1 MSKNRL
7 MAISA
12 LLGLLLLTGPFTQP
26 AWSQS
31 TGRAATG
38 RQPLKFKVSGAGE
51 RLEMIINTSRI
62 ITTDHKIPQ
71 VLVENETV
79 VRAQPI
85 SANQVQISALRTGFT
100 SLTVWDDK
108 NQEFS
113 IDVLVYGDARELE
126 NLLMTEFPDSTL
138 RVRPLASSVVV
149 SGYVPQVEMVGR
161 IVKMAQDYYPNVIN
175 NITVGGVQQI
185 MLHVKVMEVSRTKL
199 RKMGFDWALFTGD
212 DGIIQNASGLIADY
226 SLVPGM
232 GQVLS
237 SGGENIAGSIVDGG
251 TSFFGFLEALRQYNM
266 VKVLA
271 EPTLVTV
278 SGRAASFSSGGEF
291 PILVPQS
298 LGTVS
303 VEYREFGTRVDF
315 VPIVLGNGRVRLEV
329 RPQVSEIDPSR
340 SVTINNTTVPGLRT
354 RWADTAVEMN
364 TGQTLALAGLIQ
376 TQTEAENKGLPW
388 LSDLPWVGAAFR
400 RVEEQHNE
408 IELLILVTPEF
419 VSALDPHEVPPCGP
433 GQLTERPS
441 DVDLYWRGYLEVP
454 KCCDGGGCQQCNGLS
469 PTTAGHRVLDTP
481 ATSPLPGPPQP
492 VLAPRDN
499 PVPVQSTSTGA
510 LRLPRKPTPPRQNRT
525 KSDNLPTL
533 IGPFGYD
540 N

>member
-7 MAISA
+7 LAIA
-12 LLGLLLLTGPFTQP
+12 TLLGLLLLTGPFGQS

-31 TGRAATG
+31 TRRPAPG
-38 RQPLKFKVSGAGE
+38 RQPLKFKISGAGE

-71 VLVENETV
+71 VLIENETV
-79 VRAQPI
+79 IRAQPI

-108 NQEFS
+108 DQEFS
-113 IDVLVYGDARELE
+113 IDILVYGDARELE
-126 NLLMTEFPDSTL
+126 NLLLTEFPDATL
-138 RVRPLASSVVV
+138 RVRPLASSVVI
-149 SGYVPQVEMVGR
+149 SGYVPQVEMVSR
-161 IVKMAQDYYPNVIN
+161 IIKMAEDYYPSVIN

-199 RKMGFDWALFTGD
+199 RKVGFDWALFSGA
-212 DGIIQNASGLIADY
+212 DGIIQSASGLIV
-226 SLVPGM
+226 SGGGVT
-232 GQVLS
+232 S
-237 SGGENIAGSIVDGG
+237 SGAETLAATVVGG
-251 TSFFGFLEALRQYNM
+251 GRSFFSFLEALRQYNM
-266 VKVLA
+266 VKILA

-278 SGRAASFSSGGEF
+278 SGRPASFSSGGEF

-298 LGTVS
+298 LGTIS

-315 VPIVLGNGRVRLEV
+315 VPIVLGNGRIRLEV
-329 RPQVSEIDPSR
+329 RPQISEIDPSR
-340 SVTINNTTVPGLRT
+340 SVTINSTTVPGLRT

-364 TGQTLALAGLIQ
+364 AGQTLALAGLIQ
-376 TQTEAENKGLPW
+376 TQTESENMGLPW

-400 RVEEQHNE
+400 RVQEQHNE

-433 GQLTERPS
+433 GQLTDQPN
-441 DVDLYWRGYLEVP
+441 DVDLYFRGYLEVP
-454 KCCDGGGCQQCNGLS
+454 KCCDGDGCQQCTGANR
-469 PTTAGHRVLDTP
+469 PAGHQLLDTRTT
-481 ATSPLPGPPQP
+481 TSPQSSRPAVIPGS
-492 VLAPRDN
+492 N
-499 PVPVQSTSTGA
+499 PIPARSTSTGS
-510 LRLPRKPTPPRQNRT
+510 LRIPRSSVTPADQTPAN
-525 KSDNLPTL
+525 SSGPPTL

-540 N
+540 EFN

>member
-1 MSKNRL
+1 V
-7 MAISA
+7 
-12 LLGLLLLTGPFTQP
+12 
-26 AWSQS
+26 S
-31 TGRAATG
+31 T
-38 RQPLKFKVSGAGE
+38 RQPLKFKISGAGE

-71 VLVENETV
+71 VLVDNETV

-108 NQEFS
+108 NHEFTV
-113 IDVLVYGDARELE
+113 DVLVYGDARELE
-126 NLLMTEFPDSTL
+126 NLLLTEFPDATL
-138 RVRPLASSVVV
+138 RVRPLASSVVI
-149 SGYVPQVEMVGR
+149 SGYVPQVEMVSR
-161 IVKMAQDYYPNVIN
+161 IIKMAEDYYPNVIN

-185 MLHVKVMEVSRTKL
+185 LLHVKVMEVSRTKL
-199 RKMGFDWALFTGD
+199 RKFGFDWALFTGD

-278 SGRAASFSSGGEF
+278 SGRPASFSSGGEF

-329 RPQVSEIDPSR
+329 RPQISEIDPSR

-364 TGQTLALAGLIQ
+364 AGQTLALAGLIQ

-419 VSALDPHEVPPCGP
+419 VSALDPHEVAPCGP

-454 KCCDGGGCQQCNGLS
+454 KCCDGGGCQQCGGGQGPSGYPQLNGQSSTHLE
-469 PTTAGHRVLDTP
+469 G
-481 ATSPLPGPPQP
+481 PQP
-492 VLAPRDN
+492 AMASPGNL
-499 PVPVQSTSTGA
+499 VPVHATSTGA
-510 LRLPRKPTPPRQNRT
+510 LRLPRQSTVPSRQNQT
-525 KSDNLPTL
+525 APSTVPTL

-540 N
+540 DIN